1 MIERVTDLVKEI
13 LIRKKDIDLAVD
25 MTAGNGNDSAFILD
39 VCGAKK
45 LIAFDIQEEARENT
59 LSLLGPRDNF
69 TFILDSHSNI
79 DKYITDSIDL
89 VVYNLGYL
97 PNSDKIITTRAD
109 STIESLKKVLNLLR
123 KRGRVIITVY
133 PGHAQG
139 KIESEK
145 LDHFL
150 EKLDP
155 KDFAIL
161 KLSYPNKKDIAPYV
175 VKIEKKS

>member
-13 LIRKKDIDLAVD
+13 LIRDKDIDLAVD

-39 VCGAKK
+39 VLGAKE
-45 LIAFDIQEEARENT
+45 LIAFDIQEAARENT
-59 LSLLGPRDNF
+59 LNLLGPRDNF
-69 TFILDSHSNI
+69 TFILDSHAHI
-79 DKYITDSIDL
+79 DKYINEKIDL

-97 PNSDKIITTRAD
+97 PNSDKTITTRAD
-109 STIESLKKVLNLLR
+109 STIKSLEKVLRLLR
-123 KRGRVIITVY
+123 KKGRVLITIY

-139 KIESEK
+139 KIEADK

-150 EKLDP
+150 EELDP

-161 KLSYPNKKDIAPYV
+161 KLSYPNKKDISPYV
-175 VKIEKKS
+175 VTIEKKS

>member
-25 MTAGNGNDSAFILD
+25 MTAGNGNDSAFILN
-39 VCGAKK
+39 VLGAKK
-45 LIAFDIQEEARENT
+45 LIAFDIQKAARDNT
-59 LSLLGPRDNF
+59 LKLLGPRDNF

-79 DKYITDSIDL
+79 DKYIQDKIDL
-89 VVYNLGYL
+89 AVYNLGYL
-97 PNSDKIITTRAD
+97 PNSDKTITTRSD
-109 STIESLKKVLNLLR
+109 STIESLEKVLSLLR
-123 KRGRVIITVY
+123 KKGRVLITIY

-139 KIESEK
+139 KIEADK

-150 EKLDP
+150 EELDP

-161 KLSYPNKKDIAPYV
+161 KLSYPNKKDTAPYV
-175 VKIEKKS
+175 VTIEKKS

>member
-39 VCGAKK
+39 VLGAKK
-45 LIAFDIQEEARENT
+45 LIAFDIQKAAKDNT
-59 LSLLGPRDNF
+59 LKLLGPRDNF
-69 TFILDSHSNI
+69 TFILDSHVNI
-79 DKYITDSIDL
+79 DKYIKEKIDL
-89 VVYNLGYL
+89 AIYNLGYL
-97 PNSDKIITTRAD
+97 PNSDKTITTRAD
-109 STIESLKKVLNLLR
+109 STIESLEKILSLLR
-123 KRGRVIITVY
+123 KKGRVLITIY

-150 EKLDP
+150 EELDP

-161 KLSYPNKKDIAPYV
+161 KLSYPNKKDISPYV
-175 VKIEKKS
+175 ATIEKKS

>member
-13 LIRKKDIDLAVD
+13 LIREKAMDLAVD

-39 VCGAKK
+39 VLGAKK
-45 LIAFDIQEEARENT
+45 LIAFDIQEAARENT
-59 LSLLGPRDNF
+59 LKLLGPRDNF
-69 TFILDSHSNI
+69 TFILDSHVNI
-79 DKYITDSIDL
+79 DKYIKEKIDL
-89 VVYNLGYL
+89 AVYNLGYL
-97 PNSDKIITTRAD
+97 PNSDKTITTSAD
-109 STIESLKKVLNLLR
+109 STIESLEKILSLLKK
-123 KRGRVIITVY
+123 KGRVLITIY

-150 EKLDP
+150 EELDP

-161 KLSYPNKKDIAPYV
+161 KLSYPNKKDISPYV
-175 VKIEKKS
+175 ATIEKKS